1 MTSNKRL
8 IEMDFPDLILNK
20 QDRSSVSGYHWV
32 ETKQLNDENRRH
44 KLCALIKEGC
54 GVRMY
59 IPIGSPYEICREYNF
74 PEKHLGRPIV
84 EHGERECKAMVDLLP
99 CNMFIPTLEFI
110 NTISAETWSE
120 IYQDIIKECPDRIES
135 LHRFN
140 FFVLSD
146 NEEYA
151 GYYLKCYPFCNIK
164 KDGDTVRKIKG
175 NGRDDTKTLY
185 ILRKNK
191 PEEPV
196 NPVNTPLMTT
206 FYESMRKLD
215 FSLMRV
221 DQETST
227 FADMQVT
234 YRELEDYY
242 EIVQKHDEPLDIKQY
257 F

>member
-44 KLCALIKEGC
+44 KLCALIKEEC

-59 IPIGSPYEICREYNF
+59 IPIGSPYEICRKYNF
-74 PEKHLGRPIV
+74 PEKHLGSPIV
-84 EHGERECKAMVDLLP
+84 GHSERECKAMVGLLP

-110 NTISAETWSE
+110 NTISAETWLE
-120 IYQDIIKECPDRIES
+120 IYQDIIRECPDRIES

-151 GYYLKCYPFCNIK
+151 RYYLKCYPFCNIK
-164 KDGDTVRKIKG
+164 KDGDNYSYGEKG
-175 NGRDDTKTLY
+175 
-185 ILRKNK
+185 
-191 PEEPV
+191 
-196 NPVNTPLMTT
+196 
-206 FYESMRKLD
+206 FWLD
-215 FSLMRV
+215 
-221 DQETST
+221 ST
-227 FADMQVT
+227 FRHAVGNVLKFERCYYDDYDRLSGATLPVVT
-234 YRELEDYY
+234 ITY
-242 EIVQKHDEPLDIKQY
+242 
-257 F
+257 